1 METTE
6 PETPILELKDVVC
19 ASQAYEV
26 IKGVSC
32 AFRQGRATVIMG
44 TSGAG
49 KSTLIKAAAG
59 IIVPDSGKV
68 LFRGKDLSR
77 MPKKELEAFYFSNG
91 FAFQDSAL
99 WANMSIGDNLVLPL
113 LAIDQRLPRARAL
126 ERAKR
131 YAKALGYAD
140 SLGWRP
146 SQLSLGEQKLV
157 SIARALVV
165 EPELVFMDEPT
176 AFLDDAACERIFQ
189 IALDL
194 KAKGTTIVA
203 VTHSTEFAA
212 LVADDLLVMN
222 QGTVTAAGSYNELVG
237 MDDGIVR
244 AVMGRKAREGRRE
257 GASDEVQDQVR

>member
-1 METTE
+1 MEAANTE
-6 PETPILELKDVVC
+6 APILQLEEVVC
-19 ASQAYEV
+19 SSQAYEV
-26 IKGVSC
+26 IRGVSC
-32 AFRQGRATVIMG
+32 SIRPGRATVIMG

-59 IIVPDSGKV
+59 IIVPDSGRV

-77 MPKKELEAFYFSNG
+77 MAAKELEAFYFSNG

-113 LAIDQRLPRARAL
+113 LAIDPRLPRAKAL

-131 YAKALGYAD
+131 YALSLGYSE

-194 KAKGTTIVA
+194 KAKGKTIVA

-222 QGTVTAAGSYNELVG
+222 QGKITASGSYNELVG

-244 AVMGRKAREGRRE
+244 AVMGRKTRDGRRE